1 MRIIVTAGPTR
12 EYIDSVRFITNA
24 SSGQMGCAVA
34 EAAARAGHEVTLL
47 LGGKGTGSA
56 GCLAVPVPF
65 LPAREKGTGT
75 DCKQPQS
82 EPVPFSVVPFVSVQ
96 DLKSALE
103 ERFDQCDALVMAA
116 AVGDFRPEKILP
128 YKLSRRGGPITL
140 KLYPTEDI
148 LGGLGQ
154 RKRAGQIIVAF
165 AVEDEE
171 LGTLP
176 YFRPDDQGGC
186 GTSANAEAKNRVAS
200 PILLKA
206 RAEMIEKNADF
217 VVVNTPAAMAA
228 DHSHAC
234 ILSREAVVLPWADR
248 PKQALAEHIVALL
261 KK

>member
-1 MRIIVTAGPTR
+1 M
-12 EYIDSVRFITNA
+12 
-24 SSGQMGCAVA
+24 
-34 EAAARAGHEVTLL
+34 L
-47 LGGKGTGSA
+47 
-56 GCLAVPVPF
+56 VPF
-65 LPAREKGTGT
+65 FRPNPKKGTGT

-96 DLKSALE
+96 DLKWALE
-103 ERFDQCDALVMAA
+103 QRFDPCDALVMAA

-148 LGGLGQ
+148 LAGLGQ

-165 AVEDEE
+165 AVED
-171 LGTLP
+171 
-176 YFRPDDQGGC
+176 
-186 GTSANAEAKNRVAS
+186 AAAEQIES
-200 PILLKA
+200 KA

-234 ILSREAVVLPWADR
+234 ILSREGVVLPWGDR

-261 KK
+261 K